1 MHSQPRR
8 GARSRRGFGGENQS
22 SVVSTAVHWGL
33 GLPTG
38 QGDARAGWRLC
49 GTVRQNYRP
58 PRAGRGLQDHLV
70 LISGKEMEAQLS
82 GVT

>member
-1 MHSQPRR
+1 M
-8 GARSRRGFGGENQS
+8 FGGENQS

-70 LISGKEMEAQLS
+70 LFQVRKWKPSCLESLS
-82 GVT
+82 KHS